1 MYDDE
6 NVVVEYKSR
15 EIEPWKIAKE
25 IVAFSNSKGGKLV
38 FGIDDK
44 GNVVGIESP
53 KKLKETIA
61 NISRNNCEP
70 PIVPE
75 IESQSQKGK
84 TIIVVKV
91 PKGNDRPYKTGG
103 KFYIR
108 VGSTVREASRTGFF
122 IGQPC
127 KKRL

>member
-25 IVAFSNSKGGKLV
+25 IVAFSNSKGGKLI
-38 FGIDDK
+38 FGIDDR

-53 KKLKETIA
+53 KKLEETIA

-75 IESQSQKGK
+75 IERQSKKGK